1 MSFKKKLFKF
11 SIIQKILAY
20 IGYLYILFV
29 GVTSEIEI
37 VNEDFSNKMW
47 REKKPF
53 ILAFWHGQLMMI
65 GHVWKSKAVLN
76 MLASSH
82 SDGRFGAYIAGHFN
96 LKNVSIEAKNKS
108 PSLRQVFKILSKGD
122 YLGVTPDGPRGPNQK
137 VSEGIIKI
145 AINSQVPIVPLGFAS
160 SKNFRLK
167 SWDSFLITYPFSRCK
182 FIWGDPIIIPSTTKD
197 DEIEIYKSLLEEK
210 INNCMR
216 TAESKI
222 NA

>member
-1 MSFKKKLFKF
+1 MSFKKKIFKF
-11 SIIQKILAY
+11 SFSQKILAF

-29 GVTSEIEI
+29 GYTSKIQIKNSELPE
-37 VNEDFSNKMW
+37 KLW
-47 REKKPF
+47 RENKPF

-96 LKNVSIEAKNKS
+96 LKNVSIMSKNKS
-108 PSLRQVFKILSKGD
+108 PSLRKVFKILDEGKYIGI
-122 YLGVTPDGPRGPNQK
+122 TPDGPRGPNRK

-145 AINSQVPIVPLGFAS
+145 AVHSQVPIIPIGFAS
-160 SKNFRLK
+160 NKNLK
-167 SWDSFLITYPFSRCK
+167 LRSWDSFLITYPFSRCI
-182 FIWGDPIIIPSTTKD
+182 FVWGEPIIIPSSVKD
-197 DEIEIYKSLLEEK
+197 KSLEKYKNFLEEK
-210 INNCMR
+210 INDCMNL
-216 TAESKI
+216 AEKKL

>member
-1 MSFKKKLFKF
+1 MSFKKKIFKF
-11 SIIQKILAY
+11 SFSQKILAF

-29 GVTSEIEI
+29 GYTSKIQIKNSELPE
-37 VNEDFSNKMW
+37 KLW
-47 REKKPF
+47 RENKPF

-96 LKNVSIEAKNKS
+96 LKNVSIISKNKS
-108 PSLRQVFKILSKGD
+108 PSLRKVFQILKDRNYIGI
-122 YLGVTPDGPRGPNQK
+122 TPDGPRGPNRK

-145 AINSQVPIVPLGFAS
+145 AVHSQVPIIPLGFAS
-160 SKNFRLK
+160 NKNIKLK
-167 SWDSFLITYPFSRCK
+167 SWDSFLITYPFSKCI
-182 FIWGDPIIIPSTTKD
+182 FVWGEPIIIPPSTKD
-197 DEIEIYKSLLEEK
+197 NDLDKYKNFLEEK
-210 INNCMR
+210 INYCMKM
-216 TAESKI
+216 AEQGL

>member
-1 MSFKKKLFKF
+1 MSFKKKIFKF
-11 SIIQKILAY
+11 SFSQKILAF

-29 GVTSEIEI
+29 GYTSKIQIKNSYLPE
-37 VNEDFSNKMW
+37 KLW
-47 REKKPF
+47 REEKPF

-96 LKNVSIEAKNKS
+96 LKNVSIMSKNKS
-108 PSLRQVFKILSKGD
+108 PSLRKVFKILNEGN
-122 YLGVTPDGPRGPNQK
+122 YIGITPDGPRGPNRK

-145 AINSQVPIVPLGFAS
+145 AVHSQVPIIPIGFAS
-160 SKNFRLK
+160 NKNLK
-167 SWDSFLITYPFSRCK
+167 LRSWDSFLITYPFSRCI
-182 FIWGDPIIIPSTTKD
+182 FVWGEPIIIPSSVKD
-197 DEIEIYKSLLEEK
+197 KSLEKYKNFLEEK
-210 INNCMR
+210 INDCMNL
-216 TAESKI
+216 AEKKL